1 MVKRVLRRAA
11 SALAAYGGGWLT
23 RALLRQGGRSALDA
37 ALGAAVSAVPKPAE
51 RVYTQIFNV
60 PPQVTVYVRAERCRV
75 TLRRADTPHV
85 KLEAHI
91 ARPGVEFVTE
101 QDAAGVYIVLKRKP
115 VIGAVARVDFTL
127 HVPPQAH
134 LALRLTAGEVLF
146 ADLDGLWELSAAHVF
161 TLPEETTDSLH
172 GHEVRSREQRR

>member
-1 MVKRVLRRAA
+1 MVKRALRRAL
-11 SALAAYGGGWLT
+11 SVLVGYGSGWLT

-51 RVYTQIFNV
+51 RVYTQIFHV
-60 PPQVTVYVRAERCRV
+60 AEPVTVYVRGERCRV
-75 TLRRADTPHV
+75 TLRRAEAGCVT
-85 KLEAHI
+85 LEARTGH
-91 ARPGVEFVTE
+91 PGVEFVTE

-127 HVPPQAH
+127 HVPPEAH

-146 ADLDGLWELSAAHVF
+146 AEVDGLWEMPAAQAF
-161 TLPEETTDSLH
+161 TLPEAIGANTR
-172 GHEVRSREQRR
+172 GQEVSSRER